1 MTTLNP
7 EFSCDYC
14 GQPAMVKEDSRL
26 SCPEC
31 WLERQSKR
39 SYIYPNNQRGLENA
53 YQRRTN
59 ATPRNQGRLP

>member
-7 EFSCDYC
+7 NFSCDHC

-39 SYIYPNNQRGLENA
+39 SHIYSNNQRGLENA
-53 YQRRTN
+53 YKRRTVTAHGNQRR
-59 ATPRNQGRLP
+59 LP